1 MCLIPGSSR
10 ILLSSLR
17 GKIPNNKTKRSQRMG
32 KKRKILNSFQL
43 FFLFFPS
50 GNFFLKSLKEEIR
63 KNSLQQREHSDF
75 EAKQIRVW
83 M

>member
-1 MCLIPGSSR
+1 
-10 ILLSSLR
+10 
-17 GKIPNNKTKRSQRMG
+17 MG